1 MIRGIAG
8 LATRCMRAGVAQ
20 RQSVRHAVAALLV
33 LAVGALL
40 PWTTQA
46 GAGQPAADSALLVQT
61 DAGVVRGRVG
71 DGVRE
76 FRGLP
81 FAAPPIGALRFAPPA
96 AVTPWSD
103 VRDATRFG
111 PACPQVSR
119 FGLTEAS
126 DEEDCLHLNVATP
139 LAASRKA
146 RPVLVWFYGG
156 AFVGGASNLYAL
168 DYLAR
173 QGDLVVV
180 SSNYRLGALG
190 FMAHPAFAADSN
202 GGYAL
207 EDQRAALRWVQ
218 RNIARFGGDPRNVTI
233 AGVSAGAFSVC
244 AHLFTPERTAGL
256 FHRAI
261 IQSAGCT
268 QPLRSVSDAT
278 RIGLEVAKLAGC
290 GDPATALTCLRAKS
304 AHDLVAAGMQVAG
317 REPLAFAPS
326 VGTPALPRQGEHAL
340 RSGRFVRVPIINGG
354 TRDEMRLYV
363 GYDVAAGL
371 VINPETYGARLQAL
385 YGTHAPAVMA
395 QYPAGEYSSAATA
408 LGTAMSD
415 YIPAAGLGNCLFLRT
430 AGLAARWVPV
440 YEYEFADRNAPP
452 VIADPG
458 IELGAVHTAELPYQF
473 PRFSNTSRWDG
484 PPLTAPAQ
492 QLADDMLAYW
502 ASFARTGRP
511 AAAQRPVWR
520 RFKSDRDVLR
530 LEPGTLRMIDAG
542 TEHRCEFWRRLY
554 PQALSR

>member
-1 MIRGIAG
+1 MIGFGARSGRRRTPRHSALRGG
-8 LATRCMRAGVAQ
+8 LRRAMGYA
-20 RQSVRHAVAALLV
+20 AVLV
-33 LAVGALL
+33 LGWML
-40 PWTTQA
+40 PVITPSGTAQT
-46 GAGQPAADSALLVQT
+46 AADAALLVQT
-61 DAGVVRGRVG
+61 EAGALRGTIG
-71 DGVRE
+71 KGVRE
-76 FRGLP
+76 FRGIP
-81 FAAPPIGALRFAPPA
+81 FAAPPVGPLRFAPPA
-96 AVTPWSD
+96 AAQPWPG

-111 PACPQVSR
+111 AACPQVVR

-139 LAASRKA
+139 LAGSRKP

-190 FMAHPAFAADSN
+190 FMSHPAFAPDSN

-218 RNIARFGGDPRNVTI
+218 RNIARFGGDPGNVTI

-244 AHLFTPERTAGL
+244 AQLFTPERAAGL

-268 QPLRSVSDAT
+268 QPMRSVAEAN
-278 RIGLEVAKLAGC
+278 RIGLEVATLVGC
-290 GDPATALTCLRAKS
+290 GDPATALACLRSKS
-304 AHDLVAAGMQVAG
+304 AHDVVAAGMQITA

-326 VGTPALPRQGEHAL
+326 VGTAALPRQGEDAL

-363 GYDVAAGL
+363 GYDVAAGA
-371 VINPETYGARLQAL
+371 VIDQETYGARLQAV
-385 YGTHAPAVMA
+385 YGDHASQVL
-395 QYPAGEYSSAATA
+395 QRYPAAQYSSAATA

-415 YIPAAGLGNCLFLRT
+415 YSPSAGLGNCLFLRT
-430 AGLAARWVPV
+430 AALASRWVPV

-452 VIADPG
+452 VMADPG

-473 PRFSNTSRWDG
+473 PSFSNTSRWDG
-484 PPLTAPAQ
+484 PALTPPAQ
-492 QLADDMLAYW
+492 RLADEMLAYW
-502 ASFARTGRP
+502 ASFARSGAP
-511 AAAQRPVWR
+511 AAGQQTAWR

-530 LEPGTLRMIDAG
+530 LEPGNVRMIDGGA
-542 TEHRCEFWRRLY
+542 EHRCDFWQRLY
-554 PQALSR
+554 PAALSP